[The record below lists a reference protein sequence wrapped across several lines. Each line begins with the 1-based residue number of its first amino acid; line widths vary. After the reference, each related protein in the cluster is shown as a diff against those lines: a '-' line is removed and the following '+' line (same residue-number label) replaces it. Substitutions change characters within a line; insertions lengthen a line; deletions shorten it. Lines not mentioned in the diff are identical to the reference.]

1 MISFQH
7 LDPAKKAAYD
17 RFLHHCGERGCEYN
31 FSNLYLWGRQRAAF
45 HEGNLVFFSQ
55 FNRQSVYPFPLQGGE
70 LKPTLDAIIHDAK
83 TRDIPCRLTSL
94 SEADCALLEELYPGQ
109 FRFHMDRNGFDY
121 IYAIDDLADLK
132 GRTYQRKRNH
142 INRFRQNYP
151 DYTIEPLTDEN
162 TVEAVLLLQKWYADR
177 ALSDPLADF
186 QMEQA
191 AIFKALRNR
200 TELGIE
206 GLLLKHNGRT
216 LALTM
221 GSALSETMFDV
232 QFEKALDEADGAYP
246 TINQEFAKYL
256 RAKHPKLQ
264 WLNREDDMG
273 LEGLRKAKLSYAPH
287 HMIEK
292 HWACLLEDGYDY

>member
-1 MISFQH
+1 MIPFKH
-7 LDPAKKAAYD
+7 LDPADKAKYD
-17 RFLHHCGERGCEYN
+17 RFLQNSNQRGCEYN

-55 FNRQSVYPFPLQGGE
+55 FNRKSVYPFPLQGSD
-70 LKPTLDAIIHDAK
+70 LKPSLDAIIHDAK

-94 SEADCALLEELYPGQ
+94 SKEDCDLLERYYPGQ
-109 FRFHMDRNGFDY
+109 FRFHTDRDAFDY

-151 DYTIEPLTDEN
+151 AYTVEPLTDEN

-177 ALSDPLADF
+177 ELADPLADF

-200 TELGIE
+200 RELGIE
-206 GLLLKHNGRT
+206 GLLLKHNGRP

-221 GSALSETMFDV
+221 GSAMSEDTFDV

-256 RAKHPKLQ
+256 RAKYPKLQ
-264 WLNREDDMG
+264 WLDREDDLGM
-273 LEGLRKAKLSYAPH
+273 EGLRKAKLSYYPH

-292 HWACLLEDGYDY
+292 YWACLLEDGYDY

>member
-94 SEADCALLEELYPGQ
+94 SQADCDLLEELYPGQ

-142 INRFRQNYP
+142 INRFRQSYP
-151 DYTIEPLTDEN
+151 DYTVEPLTDEN

-200 TELGIE
+200 AELGID
-206 GLLLKHNGRT
+206 GLLLKQGGKT

-256 RAKHPKLQ
+256 RAKYPSLQ